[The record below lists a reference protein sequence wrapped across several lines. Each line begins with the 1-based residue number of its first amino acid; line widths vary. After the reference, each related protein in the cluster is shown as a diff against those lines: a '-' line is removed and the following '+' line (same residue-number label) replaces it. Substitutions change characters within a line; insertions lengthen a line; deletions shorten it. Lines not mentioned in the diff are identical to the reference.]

1 MDEGGSGPSADPAAP
16 YLERLEEETMR
27 LAWGERSPEERR
39 RIVLA
44 ALIFGHQFEER
55 ARTLGPSPDEMEVQR
70 LLMGLMS
77 AVIREFARREGL
89 DEEEAGKLLGEVRT
103 RDLILEFDEA
113 LAAAQSSN
121 RSLDS
126 ALREAV
132 ENRRDMAVWS
142 DHWSSG

>member
-1 MDEGGSGPSADPAAP
+1 
-16 YLERLEEETMR
+16 MR

-44 ALIFGHQFEER
+44 ALIFGRQFEER

-89 DEEEAGKLLGEVRT
+89 DEEEAGNLLGEVRT

-113 LAAAQSSN
+113 LVAAQSSN
-121 RSLDS
+121 RPLDS
-126 ALREAV
+126 VLREAV
-132 ENRRDMAVWS
+132 ENRRDRAVWS